1 MAQNILAWKC
11 NCKSLEDIDLF
22 SKSPDVYYKKKPQ
35 KSSICGRILTISYG
49 VIYAAF
55 FIYKIVRMAL
65 KIDVSFYETETWT
78 GEIPSLKLNNHH
90 FYGGFGIIGPTGRPY
105 IDEHIYYPVAHFIT
119 LKKPPGS
126 TDFVTVE
133 DRDLG
138 VEPCQLD
145 KFGEEFREF
154 FVGKLDGLYCLKDVD
169 VLIQGHTTL
178 DAYSYFM
185 VYFYPCVNGVNNR
198 NDCYPPEVVKA
209 YLKNTGLAVKMED
222 IELTPQKYDSPIQV
236 RSRELT
242 APVMDSLYNNIQ
254 AYFHI
259 IDIETDNDI
268 IGFEAL
274 SNKKSEKHFKYD
286 VTFMVNSIN
295 EEGNLPT
302 DTGGALCNIQ
312 LQLTEQMI
320 SIHRTYTKLI
330 EVLGDVGGLM
340 EFVFSFFK
348 IISIFTTEALY
359 EKGLINS
366 LFSFDINKKLIL
378 FKSQKKGRKNSL
390 ANELDIFKPLKP
402 DTSIN
407 LETLAK
413 PVNKSFGLKM
423 QIDDNEE
430 TLRKKDTLKEEN
442 ENIKDN
448 KGIEVLRNQHRTR
461 RSRTHKRSS
470 KKAIRYDN
478 EESKS
483 KNLIKDVKDEEV
495 KEKNTNNIDIYSQ
508 TKETEQKTNNVIK
521 RNEFTKVDLYLCF
534 LCTRRRKKVENI
546 LIDEGM
552 EMFCQKL
559 DVINIFTKLML
570 MDNFTNS
577 KEEEKSKEMSD
588 ECKSKLKL
596 YEIEKK
602 LN

>member
-55 FIYKIVRMAL
+55 FIYKIIRMAL

-78 GEIPSLKLNNHH
+78 GEVPSLKLNNHH
-90 FYGGFGIIGPTGRPY
+90 FYGGFGIIGPTGPY

-295 EEGNLPT
+295 EVGSLPT
-302 DTGGALCNIQ
+302 DTGAALCNIQ

-378 FKSQKKGRKNSL
+378 IKSQKKGRKNSL
-390 ANELDIFKPLKP
+390 ANELEIFKPLKP

-413 PVNKSFGLKM
+413 PANKSFSLKM
-423 QIDDNEE
+423 QNDDNEE

-448 KGIEVLRNQHRTR
+448 KGIEVLRNQQRTR

-521 RNEFTKVDLYLCF
+521 RIEFTKVDLYLCF

-577 KEEEKSKEMSD
+577 KDEEKSKEMSD

>member
-22 SKSPDVYYKKKPQ
+22 SKSPDLYYKKKPQ
-35 KSSICGRILTISYG
+35 KSSFCGRILTISYG

-90 FYGGFGIIGPTGRPY
+90 FYGGFGILGPTGPY
-105 IDEHIYYPVAHFIT
+105 INEQIYYPVAHFIT
-119 LKKPPGS
+119 QKKPPGS

-138 VEPCQLD
+138 VEPCRLD

-359 EKGLINS
+359 EKGLINN

-378 FKSQKKGRKNSL
+378 FKSPKKGRNNRFV
-390 ANELDIFKPLKP
+390 NELEIFKPLKP
-402 DTSIN
+402 DTSRD

-508 TKETEQKTNNVIK
+508 TKETDQKTSNIIK
-521 RNEFTKVDLYLCF
+521 RIEFTKVDLYLCF

-552 EMFCQKL
+552 EMFCEKL
-559 DVINIFTKLML
+559 DVINLFTKLML
-570 MDNFTNS
+570 LDNFANS
-577 KEEEKSKEMSD
+577 KEEEKSKEMS
-588 ECKSKLKL
+588 EQCKSKLKI

-602 LN
+602 LT

>member
-49 VIYAAF
+49 VIYAGF
-55 FIYKIVRMAL
+55 FIYKIIRMAL

-78 GEIPSLKLNNHH
+78 GEVPSLKLNNHH
-90 FYGGFGIIGPTGRPY
+90 FYGGFGIIGPTGPY

-138 VEPCQLD
+138 VEPCRLD

-169 VLIQGHTTL
+169 VIIQGHTTL

-295 EEGNLPT
+295 EVGSLPT
-302 DTGGALCNIQ
+302 DTGAALCNIQ

-378 FKSQKKGRKNSL
+378 IKSQKKGRKNSL
-390 ANELDIFKPLKP
+390 ANELEIFKPLKP

-413 PVNKSFGLKM
+413 PVNKSFSLKM
-423 QIDDNEE
+423 QNDDNEE

-448 KGIEVLRNQHRTR
+448 KGIEVLRNQQRTR

-478 EESKS
+478 DESKS
-483 KNLIKDVKDEEV
+483 KNLIKYVKDEEV

-521 RNEFTKVDLYLCF
+521 RIEFTKVDLYLCF

-577 KEEEKSKEMSD
+577 KDEEKSKEMSD